1 MKKSILL
8 AALLLAV
15 VALAGCNPPN
25 EIIVD
30 DDLASVTAS
39 TALA

>member
-8 AALLLAV
+8 AALLLT
-15 VALAGCNPPN
+15 VAALTGCNGDA
-25 EIIVD
+25 IILD

>member
-15 VALAGCNPPN
+15 VALAGCNHP
-25 EIIVD
+25 EDILD
-30 DDLASVTAS
+30 GQACAAASVTQA
-39 TALA
+39 